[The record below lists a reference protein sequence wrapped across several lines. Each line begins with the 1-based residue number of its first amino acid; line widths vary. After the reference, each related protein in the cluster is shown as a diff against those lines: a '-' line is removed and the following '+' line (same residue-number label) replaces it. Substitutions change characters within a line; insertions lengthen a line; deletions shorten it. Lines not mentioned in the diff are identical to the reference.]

1 MPFANTAYLASISR
15 FSSLLNA
22 VDSSVGFY
30 WFMLKIQ
37 IQREIEIYKQHL
49 KMFDLKFVIIFEQ
62 LCGKTLEGEEK
73 FSNFADGSQ
82 IEEEKAWSETPA
94 PKMDALIALMETAS
108 SHSSEETKKIV
119 KALLDTRTNE
129 RWATAEV
136 ENKKAREDAA
146 KVLAKPAP
154 RKSAAIRIEV

>member
-1 MPFANTAYLASISR
+1 MYRS
-15 FSSLLNA
+15 
-22 VDSSVGFY
+22 
-30 WFMLKIQ
+30 K
-37 IQREIEIYKQHL
+37 

-82 IEEEKAWSETPA
+82 IDEEKAWSETPA

-154 RKSAAIRIEV
+154 RKSAAIRIEVCFFPFLKLTRPNPPLGLAEIGFFTIQVNVSGGDLLYSLE

>member
-1 MPFANTAYLASISR
+1 MGRSAR
-15 FSSLLNA
+15 VVSSE
-22 VDSSVGFY
+22 SVCSGAGFG
-30 WFMLKIQ
+30 F
-37 IQREIEIYKQHL
+37 RP
-49 KMFDLKFVIIFEQ
+49 
-62 LCGKTLEGEEK
+62 K

-82 IEEEKAWSETPA
+82 IDEEKAWSETPA

-154 RKSAAIRIEV
+154 RKSAAIRIEVWIFLT

>member
-1 MPFANTAYLASISR
+1 
-15 FSSLLNA
+15 
-22 VDSSVGFY
+22 
-30 WFMLKIQ
+30 
-37 IQREIEIYKQHL
+37 
-49 KMFDLKFVIIFEQ
+49 MFNPKFVIIFEQ

-73 FSNFADGSQ
+73 FSNFANGSQ
-82 IEEEKAWSETPA
+82 IDEEKAWSETPA

-154 RKSAAIRIEV
+154 RKSAAIRIEVCSFSGRGQFLQCFCRSTSEFVISRVATLLTN

>member
-1 MPFANTAYLASISR
+1 MYRSKKNVWPKICYL
-15 FSSLLNA
+15 
-22 VDSSVGFY
+22 
-30 WFMLKIQ
+30 
-37 IQREIEIYKQHL
+37 
-49 KMFDLKFVIIFEQ
+49 FEQ

-154 RKSAAIRIEV
+154 RKSAAIRIEVWILPYLAWHSLTTLLIIDHLPTLSCQRS